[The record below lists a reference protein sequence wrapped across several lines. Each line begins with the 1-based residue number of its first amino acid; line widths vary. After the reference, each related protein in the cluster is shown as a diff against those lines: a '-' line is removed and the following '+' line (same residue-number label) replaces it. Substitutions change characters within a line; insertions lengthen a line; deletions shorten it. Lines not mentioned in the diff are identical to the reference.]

1 MPSSQGYRKV
11 ASEPVDPEAE
21 IIRNTSL
28 SNTTMPGSQQQKA
41 AMAEPQTVVTGNP
54 AGKIPATNSQQRLM
68 PADSDSVSSSL
79 DEAELEVPPG
89 GGDGDGGGGEHRHLP
104 YHHHLDDGSVTA
116 SSTSTERV
124 PLTAWFTV
132 IVLCFVNLI
141 NYMDRF
147 TIAGVLKDIQDQFQ
161 IGDDE
166 GGLLQTAFV
175 IFYMLFAPLF
185 GYLGDRY
192 SRKWIMALGVLLW
205 STTTLLGSFMTSY
218 GWFITFRA
226 MVGIGEAS
234 YSTIAPTIISDL
246 FVGDMRSA
254 MLALFYFAIPVGS
267 GLGYIVGSETAK
279 FFGSWA
285 YALRVTPLL
294 GLIAVVL
301 IGLIRDPERGQ
312 SEGSHHMQATSYRED
327 IKDIVRNPSFMLST
341 AGFTCVAFV
350 AGALAWWG
358 PKFIYLGLVSQPGNE
373 NITLNDVSF
382 NFGAITMATGIIGV
396 PLGSY
401 LSRRYNRKYPRADA
415 YICAIGLILSA
426 PLLAGAMLTVNVN
439 TTLAY
444 VLVFFAELTLNLNW
458 AIVAD
463 ILLYVVVP
471 TRRSTAEA
479 FQILIS
485 HAFGDAGSP
494 YFVGLISEAIKR
506 LLRLSAVGVAAVF
519 PPDLTSY
526 SQLAEN
532 VTMTSTSTTTTTTI
546 SPLPHLGDEDSASI
560 QFRAL
565 QYALFS
571 TSFVEIIGGVMFLMT
586 AMYIL
591 QDRRNV
597 ERAVADCELELSES
611 SSGSET
617 LEPRSN
623 QSTSVHH
630 SSRPQHNGHHRDH
643 HYHHQRQHSG
653 AIRPS
658 SP

>member
-1 MPSSQGYRKV
+1 MPSSQGYQKV
-11 ASEPVDPEAE
+11 ASDPSEAE
-21 IIRNTSL
+21 LVQRTASAGE
-28 SNTTMPGSQQQKA
+28 MPSIQQPGQPA
-41 AMAEPQTVVTGNP
+41 AAAAAVTGNP

-68 PADSDSVSSSL
+68 PGDSDSVSSSL
-79 DEAELEVPPG
+79 DEGDQEAPPG
-89 GGDGDGGGGEHRHLP
+89 GGRLE
-104 YHHHLDDGSVTA
+104 DDEVTVA
-116 SSTSTERV
+116 SSSQV
-124 PLTAWFTV
+124 SATAWFTV
-132 IVLCFVNLI
+132 GVLCFVNLI

-147 TIAGVLKDIQDQFQ
+147 TIAGVLTDIQEHFQ

-175 IFYMLFAPLF
+175 LSYMICAPVF

-192 SRKWIMALGVLLW
+192 SRKWIMALGVFLW
-205 STTTLLGSFMTSY
+205 STTTLLGSFMNHF

-226 MVGIGEAS
+226 LVGIGEAS

-246 FVGDMRSA
+246 FVGDMRSK

-267 GLGYIVGSETAK
+267 GFGYIVGSETAK
-279 FFGSWA
+279 FFGNWVW
-285 YALRVTPLL
+285 ALRVTPVL
-294 GLIAVVL
+294 GVIAVVL
-301 IGLIRDPERGQ
+301 IALLRDPERGA
-312 SEGSHHMQATSYRED
+312 SEGTHHMQATSYSED
-327 IKDIVRNPSFMLST
+327 IKAITRNPSFMLST

-382 NFGAITMATGIIGV
+382 IFGAITMTTGIIGV

-401 LSRRYNRKYPRADA
+401 LSQRFNRKYPRADP
-415 YICAIGLILSA
+415 YICAVGLILSA
-426 PLLAGAMLTVNVN
+426 PLLAGAMLTVSANA
-439 TTLAY
+439 TLAY
-444 VLVFFAELTLNLNW
+444 VLIFFGELALNLNW

-494 YFVGLISEAIKR
+494 YFVGVISEAIKR
-506 LLRLSAVGVAAVF
+506 LLRLSAIGVAAVF
-519 PPDLTSY
+519 PADLSSY
-526 SQLAEN
+526 SLLAEN
-532 VTMTSTSTTTTTTI
+532 ATTTTTTTTLAPLVSQ
-546 SPLPHLGDEDSASI
+546 SPLAGSADGDSHAV

-571 TSFVEIIGGVMFLMT
+571 TSFVEVIGGVFFLLT

-591 QDRRNV
+591 RDRRNV
-597 ERAVADCELELSES
+597 ERVVAENQTTS
-611 SSGSET
+611 SSAHQ
-617 LEPRSN
+617 LN
-623 QSTSVHH
+623 NSTS
-630 SSRPQHNGHHRDH
+630 SS
-643 HYHHQRQHSG
+643 SV
-653 AIRPS
+653 S
-658 SP
+658 E

>member
-1 MPSSQGYRKV
+1 MPSSQGYQKV
-11 ASEPVDPEAE
+11 ASDPSEAE
-21 IIRNTSL
+21 LVQRTAAGEE
-28 SNTTMPGSQQQKA
+28 MPTIQQPDTA
-41 AMAEPQTVVTGNP
+41 VTGNP

-68 PADSDSVSSSL
+68 PGDSDSVSSSL
-79 DEAELEVPPG
+79 DEGDPEAPPG
-89 GGDGDGGGGEHRHLP
+89 GGRLE
-104 YHHHLDDGSVTA
+104 DDEVTVA
-116 SSTSTERV
+116 SSTQVSA
-124 PLTAWFTV
+124 TAWFTV
-132 IVLCFVNLI
+132 GVLCFVNLI

-147 TIAGVLKDIQDQFQ
+147 TIAGVLTDIQEHFQ

-175 IFYMLFAPLF
+175 LSYMICAPVF

-192 SRKWIMALGVLLW
+192 SRKWIMALGVFLW
-205 STTTLLGSFMTSY
+205 STTTLLGSFMNHF

-226 MVGIGEAS
+226 LVGIGEAS

-246 FVGDMRSA
+246 FVGDMRSK

-267 GLGYIVGSETAK
+267 GFGYIVGSETAK
-279 FFGSWA
+279 FFGNWVW
-285 YALRVTPLL
+285 ALRVTPVL
-294 GLIAVVL
+294 GVIAVVL
-301 IGLIRDPERGQ
+301 IAMLRDPERGA
-312 SEGSHHMQATSYRED
+312 SEGTHHMQATSYSED
-327 IKDIVRNPSFMLST
+327 IKAIVRNPSFMLST

-382 NFGAITMATGIIGV
+382 IFGAITMTTGIIGV

-401 LSRRYNRKYPRADA
+401 LSQRFNRKYPRADP
-415 YICAIGLILSA
+415 YICAVGLILSA
-426 PLLAGAMLTVNVN
+426 PLLAGAMLTVSANA
-439 TTLAY
+439 TLAY
-444 VLVFFAELTLNLNW
+444 VLVFFGELALNLNW

-463 ILLYVVVP
+463 MLLYVVVP

-494 YFVGLISEAIKR
+494 YFVGVISEAIKR
-506 LLRLSAVGVAAVF
+506 LLRLSAIGVAAVF
-519 PPDLTSY
+519 PAELSSY

-532 VTMTSTSTTTTTTI
+532 VTITSTTTLAPLVSQ
-546 SPLPHLGDEDSASI
+546 SPLAGAADGDSHAV

-571 TSFVEIIGGVMFLMT
+571 TSFVEVIGGVFFLLT

-591 QDRRNV
+591 RDRRNV
-597 ERAVADCELELSES
+597 ERVVAENQTTS
-611 SSGSET
+611 SSAHQ
-617 LEPRSN
+617 LN
-623 QSTSVHH
+623 NSTS
-630 SSRPQHNGHHRDH
+630 SS
-643 HYHHQRQHSG
+643 SV
-653 AIRPS
+653 S
-658 SP
+658 E

>member
-1 MPSSQGYRKV
+1 
-11 ASEPVDPEAE
+11 
-21 IIRNTSL
+21 
-28 SNTTMPGSQQQKA
+28 
-41 AMAEPQTVVTGNP
+41 
-54 AGKIPATNSQQRLM
+54 M
-68 PADSDSVSSSL
+68 PADSDSVSSTL
-79 DEAELEVPPG
+79 GEADQETAPH
-89 GGDGDGGGGEHRHLP
+89 GGGGGGGTGGGIVGGP
-104 YHHHLDDGSVTA
+104 WGTDDEQSFTD
-116 SSTSTERV
+116 SFTPRV
-124 PLTAWFTV
+124 SRRTAWFTV

-147 TIAGVLKDIQDQFQ
+147 TIAGVLKDIQDDFQ

-175 IFYMLFAPLF
+175 VFYMVFAPVF
-185 GYLGDRY
+185 GYLGDRW

-246 FVGDMRSA
+246 FVGDLRSK

-285 YALRVTPLL
+285 WALRVTPIL
-294 GLIAVVL
+294 GIVAVVL
-301 IGLIRDPERGQ
+301 IALIRDPERGQ

-373 NITLNDVSF
+373 NITLNEVSF

-401 LSRRYNRKYPRADA
+401 LSQRYNRKYPRADA

-439 TTLAY
+439 STLAY
-444 VLVFFAELTLNLNW
+444 VLIFFAELTLNLNW

-485 HAFGDAGSP
+485 HALGDAGSP
-494 YFVGLISEAIKR
+494 YFVGKISEAIKR

-532 VTMTSTSTTTTTTI
+532 VTISTSTTTTTTTTL
-546 SPLPHLGDEDSASI
+546 SPLPLAADEDTASV

-571 TSFVEIIGGVMFLMT
+571 TSFVEIIGGVFFLLT

-591 QDRRNV
+591 RDRRNV
-597 ERAVADCELELSES
+597 ERAVAESHTASASDNSTS
-611 SSGSET
+611 SSR
-617 LEPRSN
+617 LDN
-623 QSTSVHH
+623 STS
-630 SSRPQHNGHHRDH
+630 SS
-643 HYHHQRQHSG
+643 SV
-653 AIRPS
+653 S
-658 SP
+658 E

>member
-1 MPSSQGYRKV
+1 MPS
-11 ASEPVDPEAE
+11 
-21 IIRNTSL
+21 
-28 SNTTMPGSQQQKA
+28 QQKTVP
-41 AMAEPQTVVTGNP
+41 AEPQTVVTGNP
-54 AGKIPATNSQQRLM
+54 AGGKIPATNSQQRLM

-79 DEAELEVPPG
+79 DEADLEALPHEGV
-89 GGDGDGGGGEHRHLP
+89 GDGGGGGLRRHLP
-104 YHHHLDDGSVTA
+104 AHHGDDDGSAVTVSS
-116 SSTSTERV
+116 SSTGRV
-124 PLTAWFTV
+124 SRTAWFTV

-147 TIAGVLKDIQDQFQ
+147 TIAGVLKDIQDEFQ

-175 IFYMLFAPLF
+175 LSYMICAPIF

-205 STTTLLGSFMTSY
+205 STTTLLGSFMTSF

-246 FVGDMRSA
+246 FVGDLRSK

-285 YALRVTPLL
+285 FALRVTPIL
-294 GLIAVVL
+294 GIIAVALIA
-301 IGLIRDPERGQ
+301 LIRDPERGQ
-312 SEGSHHMQATSYRED
+312 SEGSHHMEATSYRED

-401 LSRRYNRKYPRADA
+401 LSQRYNRKYPRADA

-494 YFVGLISEAIKR
+494 YFVGVISEAIKR

-532 VTMTSTSTTTTTTI
+532 VTMTSTSTTTTSTTTTLA
-546 SPLPHLGDEDSASI
+546 PLPHAADEDSASV

-571 TSFVEIIGGVMFLMT
+571 TSFVEIIGGVFFLLT

-591 QDRRNV
+591 RDRRNV
-597 ERAVADCELELSES
+597 ERAVAESQAAS
-611 SSGSET
+611 SSAQR
-617 LEPRSN
+617 LDN
-623 QSTSVHH
+623 STS
-630 SSRPQHNGHHRDH
+630 SSSVSD
-643 HYHHQRQHSG
+643 
-653 AIRPS
+653 
-658 SP
+658 

>member
-11 ASEPVDPEAE
+11 ASEPADSELE
-21 IIRNTSL
+21 ISRNAS
-28 SNTTMPGSQQQKA
+28 SNDTATMPNQQKSV
-41 AMAEPQTVVTGNP
+41 AEPQTVVTGNP

-68 PADSDSVSSSL
+68 PPDSDSVSSSI
-79 DEAELEVPPG
+79 DEDQEATHG
-89 GGDGDGGGGEHRHLP
+89 GGDGGGGGLRHLP
-104 YHHHLDDGSVTA
+104 PGHHDEDDGSVIV
-116 SSTSTERV
+116 SSTGTGRV
-124 PLTAWFTV
+124 SRTAWFTV

-175 IFYMLFAPLF
+175 LSYMICAPIF

-205 STTTLLGSFMTSY
+205 STTTLLGSFMTSF

-246 FVGDMRSA
+246 FVGDLRSK

-285 YALRVTPLL
+285 FALRVTPIL
-294 GLIAVVL
+294 GIIAVALIA
-301 IGLIRDPERGQ
+301 LIRDPERGQ
-312 SEGSHHMQATSYRED
+312 SEGSHHMEATSYRED

-373 NITLNDVSF
+373 NITLNEVSF

-401 LSRRYNRKYPRADA
+401 LSQRYNRKYPRADA

-439 TTLAY
+439 ATLAY
-444 VLVFFAELTLNLNW
+444 VLIFFAELTLNLNW

-494 YFVGLISEAIKR
+494 YFVGVISEAIKR

-532 VTMTSTSTTTTTTI
+532 VTTTSTSTTTTTLT
-546 SPLPHLGDEDSASI
+546 PLPHAADEDTASV

-571 TSFVEIIGGVMFLMT
+571 TSFVEIIGGVFFLLT

-591 QDRRNV
+591 RDRRNV
-597 ERAVADCELELSES
+597 ERAVAESQTARSSAQRLDNSTS
-611 SSGSET
+611 SS
-617 LEPRSN
+617 
-623 QSTSVHH
+623 SV
-630 SSRPQHNGHHRDH
+630 SD
-643 HYHHQRQHSG
+643 
-653 AIRPS
+653 
-658 SP
+658 

>member
-1 MPSSQGYRKV
+1 MPSSQGYQKV
-11 ASEPVDPEAE
+11 ASDPSEAE
-21 IIRNTSL
+21 LVQRTAAGEE
-28 SNTTMPGSQQQKA
+28 MPTIQQPDTA
-41 AMAEPQTVVTGNP
+41 VTGNP

-68 PADSDSVSSSL
+68 PGDSDSVSSSL
-79 DEAELEVPPG
+79 DEGDPEAPPG
-89 GGDGDGGGGEHRHLP
+89 GGRLE
-104 YHHHLDDGSVTA
+104 DDEVTVA
-116 SSTSTERV
+116 SSTQVSA
-124 PLTAWFTV
+124 TAWFTV
-132 IVLCFVNLI
+132 GVLCFVNLI

-147 TIAGVLKDIQDQFQ
+147 TIAGVLTDIQEHFQ

-175 IFYMLFAPLF
+175 LSYMICAPVF

-192 SRKWIMALGVLLW
+192 SRKWIMALGVFLW
-205 STTTLLGSFMTSY
+205 STTTLLGSFMNHF

-226 MVGIGEAS
+226 LVGIGEAS

-246 FVGDMRSA
+246 FVGDMRSK

-267 GLGYIVGSETAK
+267 GFGYIVGSETAK
-279 FFGSWA
+279 FFGNWVW
-285 YALRVTPLL
+285 ALRVTPVL
-294 GLIAVVL
+294 GVIAVVL
-301 IGLIRDPERGQ
+301 IAMLRDPERGA
-312 SEGSHHMQATSYRED
+312 SEGTHHMQATSYSED
-327 IKDIVRNPSFMLST
+327 IKAIVRNPSFMLST

-382 NFGAITMATGIIGV
+382 IFGAITMTTGIIGV

-401 LSRRYNRKYPRADA
+401 LSQRFNRKYPRADP
-415 YICAIGLILSA
+415 YICAVGLILSA
-426 PLLAGAMLTVNVN
+426 PLLAGAMLTVSANA
-439 TTLAY
+439 TLAY
-444 VLVFFAELTLNLNW
+444 VLVFFGELALNLNW

-463 ILLYVVVP
+463 MLLYVVVP

-494 YFVGLISEAIKR
+494 YFVGVISEAIKR
-506 LLRLSAVGVAAVF
+506 LLRLSAIGVAAVF
-519 PPDLTSY
+519 PAELSSY

-532 VTMTSTSTTTTTTI
+532 VTITSTTTLAPLVSQ
-546 SPLPHLGDEDSASI
+546 SPLAGAADGDSHAV

-571 TSFVEIIGGVMFLMT
+571 TSFVEVIGGVFFLLT

-591 QDRRNV
+591 RDRRNV
-597 ERAVADCELELSES
+597 ERVVAGCDLELSES

-617 LEPRSN
+617 LEPSTAIARQSSRTHRHRHHHRRHHQDRRSN
-623 QSTSVHH
+623 
-630 SSRPQHNGHHRDH
+630 SSC
-643 HYHHQRQHSG
+643 S
-653 AIRPS
+653 
-658 SP
+658 